1 MSGALAV
8 AFLALAGALLGSA
21 FGAPALGA
29 LLVVAL
35 HQSWQALQFRRLIR
49 WFDQGSGH
57 PPMLFGA
64 LHRFSWRIY
73 RQRRGTRARSR
84 RLATMLRELQRA
96 TQALPDAVVLL
107 EGEGR
112 IVWFNTAGA
121 TLLGLQ
127 KRDVGQQLA
136 SLFRAP
142 ELRTLLKTKAGEAHI
157 ELPAPGDRA
166 EILDL
171 RIVPYG
177 NAQQL
182 LLAQDITT
190 VARLR
195 TMRQDF
201 IDNVSHELRTPLTVI
216 MGFLETLKD
225 EDDAALLN
233 RGIGRIQ
240 NSAERM
246 QSLVEDLLLL
256 SKLDSD
262 QAPGLD
268 QQQPVRLGPFIERLC
283 ADLEALYPAHRFVLE
298 VDSDLAVPGLEREL
312 HSAIT
317 NLVTNALRYS
327 PDGGAI
333 TICYGA
339 VVNSARLSIRD
350 EGLGIAANHL
360 GRLTERFYR
369 VDVGRSREAG
379 GTGLGLAIVKH
390 VLRLHHSE
398 LEVSSVLGRGSC
410 FSFSLPLTAR
420 RGGPEHPNA

>member
-1 MSGALAV
+1 M
-8 AFLALAGALLGSA
+8 
-21 FGAPALGA
+21 
-29 LLVVAL
+29 
-35 HQSWQALQFRRLIR
+35 
-49 WFDQGSGH
+49 
-57 PPMLFGA
+57 
-64 LHRFSWRIY
+64 
-73 RQRRGTRARSR
+73 
-84 RLATMLRELQRA
+84 
-96 TQALPDAVVLL
+96 
-107 EGEGR
+107 
-112 IVWFNTAGA
+112 
-121 TLLGLQ
+121 GLQ

-142 ELRTLLKTKAGEAHI
+142 ELRTLLKTKAGEPHI

-233 RGIGRIQ
+233 RGLGRIQ

-283 ADLEALYPAHRFVLE
+283 ADLEAL
-298 VDSDLAVPGLEREL
+298 
-312 HSAIT
+312 
-317 NLVTNALRYS
+317 
-327 PDGGAI
+327 
-333 TICYGA
+333 
-339 VVNSARLSIRD
+339 
-350 EGLGIAANHL
+350 
-360 GRLTERFYR
+360 
-369 VDVGRSREAG
+369 
-379 GTGLGLAIVKH
+379 
-390 VLRLHHSE
+390 
-398 LEVSSVLGRGSC
+398 
-410 FSFSLPLTAR
+410 
-420 RGGPEHPNA
+420 

>member
-1 MSGALAV
+1 
-8 AFLALAGALLGSA
+8 
-21 FGAPALGA
+21 
-29 LLVVAL
+29 
-35 HQSWQALQFRRLIR
+35 
-49 WFDQGSGH
+49 
-57 PPMLFGA
+57 
-64 LHRFSWRIY
+64 
-73 RQRRGTRARSR
+73 
-84 RLATMLRELQRA
+84 
-96 TQALPDAVVLL
+96 
-107 EGEGR
+107 
-112 IVWFNTAGA
+112 
-121 TLLGLQ
+121 
-127 KRDVGQQLA
+127 
-136 SLFRAP
+136 
-142 ELRTLLKTKAGEAHI
+142 
-157 ELPAPGDRA
+157 
-166 EILDL
+166 
-171 RIVPYG
+171 
-177 NAQQL
+177 
-182 LLAQDITT
+182 
-190 VARLR
+190 
-195 TMRQDF
+195 
-201 IDNVSHELRTPLTVI
+201 

-233 RGIGRIQ
+233 RGLGRIQ

-339 VVNSARLSIRD
+339 VENSARLSVRD

-410 FSFSLPLTAR
+410 FSFALPLTAR
-420 RGGPEHPNA
+420 RGGPEHPNAWAFLQRMLALYLLIPGLGHGAALMLDEALPAHEPTQWLEAQAVTSVGSDTMNNLMSLWTEAFQAYHPGLSAQISGAGSSTAPPALTEGTALFGAMSRRMTSGELQAFEARFGYRPLAFRVAVDALAVFVHKDNPLRAFPKRPGRDLLRSPALRSTAERGTLGRPWP

>member
-8 AFLALAGALLGSA
+8 AFLALAGALLGSV

-35 HQSWQALQFRRLIR
+35 QQSWQAVQFRRLNR

-57 PPMLFGA
+57 PPVLFGA
-64 LHRFSWRIY
+64 LHRVAWRVY
-73 RQRRGTRARSR
+73 RQRRSSRARSR

-107 EGEGR
+107 EGEDR
-112 IVWFNTAGA
+112 IVWFNNAGA

-127 KRDVGQQLA
+127 QRDLGQHLG

-142 ELRTLLKTKAGEAHI
+142 ELRALLKAEASERHI

-171 RIVPYG
+171 RLVPYG
-177 NAQQL
+177 HARQL
-182 LLAQDITT
+182 LLARDVTT

-201 IDNVSHELRTPLTVI
+201 VANVSHELRTPLTVI
-216 MGFLETLKD
+216 LGFLETLKE
-225 EDDAALLN
+225 EDDAALLQ
-233 RGIGRIQ
+233 RGLGRIQ

-262 QAPGLD
+262 QAPELD
-268 QQQPVRLGPFIERLC
+268 QKQPVRLGPFIQRLC
-283 ADLEALYPAHRFVLE
+283 ADLAALHPAHRFVLE
-298 VDSDLAVPGLEREL
+298 VDPDLTVLGLEREL
-312 HSAIT
+312 HSAVT

-333 TICYGA
+333 TLSYGA
-339 VVNSARLSIRD
+339 FEDSAHLSVRD

-390 VLRLHHSE
+390 VLRRHHSE
-398 LEVSSVLGRGSC
+398 LKVTSTLGQGSC
-410 FSFSLPLTAR
+410 FAFALPLQVRQDASE
-420 RGGPEHPNA
+420 GPHA

>member
-8 AFLALAGALLGSA
+8 AFLALAGALLGSV

-35 HQSWQALQFRRLIR
+35 QQSWQALQFRRLNR
-49 WFDQGSGH
+49 WFDQGAGH
-57 PPMLFGA
+57 PPVLFGA
-64 LHRFSWRIY
+64 LHRVAWRVY
-73 RQRRGTRARSR
+73 RQRRSSRARSR

-107 EGEGR
+107 EGEDR
-112 IVWFNTAGA
+112 IVWFNSAGA
-121 TLLGLQ
+121 SLLGLQ
-127 KRDVGQQLA
+127 KRDVGQSLPN
-136 SLFRAP
+136 LFRAP
-142 ELRTLLKTKAGEAHI
+142 ELRALLKAEAGDRHI

-171 RIVPYG
+171 RIVSYG
-177 NAQQL
+177 NARQL
-182 LLAQDITT
+182 LLARDITT

-201 IDNVSHELRTPLTVI
+201 VANVSHELRTPLTVI
-216 MGFLETLKD
+216 LGFLETLK
-225 EDDAALLN
+225 EEEDAALVQ
-233 RGIGRIQ
+233 RGLGRIQ

-256 SKLDSD
+256 SRLDSD
-262 QAPGLD
+262 QTPGMD
-268 QQQPVRLGPFIERLC
+268 QQLPVKLGPFIERLC
-283 ADLEALYPAHRFVLE
+283 ADLEGLHPKHRFVLK
-298 VDSDLAVPGLEREL
+298 VDRDLTVPGMEREL
-312 HSAIT
+312 YSAVT

-327 PDGGAI
+327 PDGGTV
-333 TICYGA
+333 TISYEPVAGNA
-339 VVNSARLSIRD
+339 HLSVCD

-360 GRLTERFYR
+360 SRLTERFYR

-390 VLRLHHSE
+390 VLRRHHSE
-398 LEVSSVLGRGSC
+398 LTVTSTLGQGSC
-410 FSFSLPLTAR
+410 FAFALPLLMPKAP
-420 RGGPEHPNA
+420 PEAPHA

>member
-8 AFLALAGALLGSA
+8 AFLALAGALLGSV

-35 HQSWQALQFRRLIR
+35 QQSWQALQFRRLNR
-49 WFDQGSGH
+49 WFDQGAGH
-57 PPMLFGA
+57 PPVLFGA
-64 LHRFSWRIY
+64 LHRVAWRVY
-73 RQRRGTRARSR
+73 RQRRSSRTRSR

-107 EGEGR
+107 EGEDR
-112 IVWFNTAGA
+112 IVWFNSAGA
-121 TLLGLQ
+121 SLLGLQ
-127 KRDVGQQLA
+127 KRDIGQSLPN
-136 SLFRAP
+136 LFRAP
-142 ELRTLLKTKAGEAHI
+142 ELRALLKAEAGDRHI

-177 NAQQL
+177 NARQL
-182 LLAQDITT
+182 LLVRDVTT

-201 IDNVSHELRTPLTVI
+201 VANVSHELRTPLTVI
-216 MGFLETLKD
+216 LGFLETLKD
-225 EDDAALLN
+225 EEEAALLQ
-233 RGIGRIQ
+233 RGLGRIQ

-256 SKLDSD
+256 SRLDSD
-262 QAPGLD
+262 QAPGD
-268 QQQPVRLGPFIERLC
+268 QQQAVKLGPFIERLC
-283 ADLEALYPAHRFVLE
+283 ADLEGLHPKHRLVLE
-298 VDSDLAVPGLEREL
+298 VDRNLTVPGIEREL
-312 HSAIT
+312 HSAVT

-327 PDGGAI
+327 PDGGAV
-333 TICYGA
+333 TIAYQA
-339 VVNSARLSIRD
+339 VGDSAHLSVRD
-350 EGLGIAANHL
+350 EGLGIAAKHL
-360 GRLTERFYR
+360 TRLTERFYR

-390 VLRLHHSE
+390 VLRRHHSE
-398 LEVSSVLGRGSC
+398 LKVTSTLGQGSC
-410 FSFSLPLTAR
+410 FAFALPLLMPK
-420 RGGPEHPNA
+420 GPPEAPHA